1 MCSNFQGLGLE
12 GEKGGMEEW
21 RPGLLPK
28 KEKGDGG
35 EGGGVSEKEEWEWER
50 ERERGSWGTI
60 LGLAAGGYAMYTTQE
75 WWGIKHMGCIHN

>member
-35 EGGGVSEKEEWEWER
+35 EGGGCQKKRNESEREKER
-50 ERERGSWGTI
+50 EGAEV
-60 LGLAAGGYAMYTTQE
+60 QF
-75 WWGIKHMGCIHN
+75 